1 MIKILSKQ
9 QFNSIEA
16 AISNYIPILRP
27 RLTYKLLSI
36 KNTDFKRYTT
46 NSKSAS
52 LFSKKHIRSLIQT
65 VSIIK
70 TVTHFLNVSHK
81 SVLLIL
87 CK

>member
-16 AISNYIPILRP
+16 AISNYIPILCP

-46 NSKSAS
+46 NSKSAG

-70 TVTHFLNVSHK
+70 TVTHFLNVS
-81 SVLLIL
+81 LNLFY
-87 CK
+87 